1 MTLRIAYLSWPATE
15 ITGGIKM
22 VFRHVEVLR
31 EAGLDA
37 VVATP
42 GAEPPGW
49 MKTTAPLV
57 HLSKLEEGRDVLV
70 FPENH
75 HEMLKTFAPW
85 RNRKVV
91 FCQNPFM
98 VIRGLGGARDY
109 AEFGVGGILCAGRY
123 VADYCQL
130 RFPSLPLA
138 IVPVYVDHELFR
150 FQGSPNQKKLQI
162 AYTPRKR
169 PFEMAVIRDL
179 CLARHPEFHAIPWI
193 KINGVSEAQVA
204 ATLNETAVYLALCRF
219 EASGLTILEAMASGC
234 VVAGFTGQGGRQY
247 THARNGFWTEEDDCF
262 ACAEALAQAVRLAT
276 EGGPRYRD
284 VLEAALDSTRPYS
297 RPRMAKGLVEFWEAF
312 LKGTS
317 FPRLTI

>member
-1 MTLRIAYLSWPATE
+1 MPMRIAYLSWPATE
-15 ITGGIKM
+15 IAGGIKM

-42 GAEPPGW
+42 GGEPPQW
-49 MKTTAPLV
+49 FETTAPLV
-57 HLSKLEEGRDVLV
+57 DFSKLEEGREVLV

-75 HEMLKTFAPW
+75 HEMLKRFAPW

-123 VADYCQL
+123 VADYCQM

-138 IVPVYVDHELFR
+138 IVPVCVDHERFR
-150 FQGSPNQKKLQI
+150 FQGAKKLQI

-169 PFEMAVIRDL
+169 SFEAAVIRDL
-179 CLARHPEFHAIPWI
+179 CLARHPEFHAIPWV
-193 KINGVSEAQVA
+193 KIDGVSESQVA
-204 ATLNETAVYLALCRF
+204 AILNETAVYLALCRF
-219 EASGLTILEAMASGC
+219 EATGLTILEAMAAGC
-234 VVAGFTGQGGRQY
+234 VVAGFTGQGARQF
-247 THARNGFWTEEDDCF
+247 TTARNGFWVDEDDCF
-262 ACAEALAQAVRLAT
+262 ACAEELARAIRLAT

-284 VLEAALDSTRPYS
+284 VLEAAQDATRPY
-297 RPRMAKGLVEFWEAF
+297 RHEQMAKSLVDFWQAF

-317 FPRLTI
+317 FPRPAF